1 VRRGLGG
8 PGRRDGLI
16 WGGWEG
22 RRLTGVGCPW
32 RRAGGRSAQRWQ
44 TGGEVAGTRGDVGE
58 LQDVGGVLEE
68 VAVGWFGAGGGPSL
82 VRCPA
87 VEDVEG
93 GWRPRAVFG
102 LMLQA
107 EQEDGT
113 VGDAPRRIRVM
124 TWVA

>member
-1 VRRGLGG
+1 
-8 PGRRDGLI
+8 
-16 WGGWEG
+16 
-22 RRLTGVGCPW
+22 
-32 RRAGGRSAQRWQ
+32 
-44 TGGEVAGTRGDVGE
+44 
-58 LQDVGGVLEE
+58 VLEE